1 MAGLV
6 EERQKRQAEV
16 QHAMEE
22 ERQRVLALARQADNL
37 KDLIAKL
44 EQGVEAAKRAARL
57 AARPPDESKS
67 SDPRSGAA
75 AHKDPSRLE
84 PVIAFAAAKG
94 TLLLPANGVKIKD
107 FGATDRTGGTE
118 KGISI
123 ATRAGAQV
131 TAPSDGWVVYAAPYR
146 SYGQLL
152 ILNVGGGY
160 HVLLAG
166 MERITVDLGQF
177 VLTGE
182 PVAVMGNG
190 TLVASS
196 SSTTASTMPVL
207 TSASDAGTPPTTGT
221 SQPALYIEFRKDGTP
236 VDPTPWWAANNSEK
250 VRG

>member
-1 MAGLV
+1 
-6 EERQKRQAEV
+6 
-16 QHAMEE
+16 
-22 ERQRVLALARQADNL
+22 
-37 KDLIAKL
+37 
-44 EQGVEAAKRAARL
+44 
-57 AARPPDESKS
+57 
-67 SDPRSGAA
+67 
-75 AHKDPSRLE
+75 
-84 PVIAFAAAKG
+84 
-94 TLLLPANGVKIKD
+94 
-107 FGATDRTGGTE
+107 
-118 KGISI
+118 
-123 ATRAGAQV
+123 
-131 TAPSDGWVVYAAPYR
+131 
-146 SYGQLL
+146 L